1 MSTFKKIFT
10 EEKNIEIIYSIV
22 TPVFNQEEI
31 IVDNLKS
38 VIMNTLENFEIIV
51 ILDFCF
57 DNTEKNLMYFLEN
70 YKNNIPNFIQI
81 TIFKNENIPLFETK
95 CDNIGF
101 KNSVGKYCLEIQAD
115 MKMVEYGY
123 NIHLTKPFLLL
134 DNVIAVSGRC
144 AHNLFNSNGVGKLG
158 ATIETNIEYLGV
170 DKNKFYVYET
180 CNRGPLL
187 LDREKLKEMDYLDE
201 KEYFLD
207 NSDHD
212 LMARAYLEK
221 KYICGYVPIEFY
233 APLFL
238 GSIRNNKNYSYC
250 EEYLVNKNEKNRLSN
265 IPTLGISK
273 YKEMW
278 IERNH
283 IVYDI

>member
-70 YKNNIPNFIQI
+70 YENNIPNFIQI

-144 AHNLFNSNGVGKLG
+144 AHSLFNGGGIGKLG
-158 ATIETNIEYLGV
+158 ENCETNIEYLGV

-187 LDREKLKEMDYLDE
+187 LDREKLKEMGYLDE

-207 NSDHD
+207 DSDHD

-221 KYICGYVPIEFY
+221 KYICGYVPIDFY
-233 APLFL
+233 APMSL
-238 GSIRNNKNYSYC
+238 GSTRNCKNYSYC
-250 EEYLVNKNEKNRLSN
+250 EEYLINKNEKKRLSEK
-265 IPTLGISK
+265 PRLGISK
-273 YKEMW
+273 YREMW

-283 IVYDI
+283 VVYDI